1 MASRSKEPNSSWID
15 SKILRLASRDR
26 AAQRIYAAVPRARR
40 LAAAAKGEGF
50 MSFRIAELRLRRAL
64 IKVLASSNTDVVATA
79 RASLFSTIFETAN
92 G

>member
-1 MASRSKEPNSSWID
+1 
-15 SKILRLASRDR
+15 
-26 AAQRIYAAVPRARR
+26 
-40 LAAAAKGEGF
+40 

-92 G
+92 A